1 MNQTSAPWT
10 IAQRSVGKRHATV
23 VLDADRNEVC
33 EAYDSAAL
41 IAAAPE
47 LLAAL
52 KVCESV
58 LRIQG
63 YVNAADIA
71 QAAIAKATGA

>member
-1 MNQTSAPWT
+1 MNHTPAPWT
-10 IAQRSVGKRHATV
+10 IAQRSVGKRQATV